1 VDFFERMAI
10 AHADHVFCNPL
21 SSEKLDELVGLLG
34 LSTGARVLDIATGKA
49 EVLRRIVR
57 RFGCT
62 GVGVDLSR
70 SAVAEARQLTERA
83 GLAHAIEIVE
93 SDGARYPAQPDS
105 FDVALCL
112 GASWIFGGHEGT
124 LGALARLTRPGGSVI
139 VGEPHWRVPDPSPE
153 YLAAMGMKRDQ
164 FGTHAHNVE
173 TGERAGLRLL
183 YTVVSSPD
191 DWDRYEGLQWRACER
206 WAQQHPDHPDVAEL
220 RSTHYRDAYLRFG
233 RDQLGWA
240 AYLFSKPAW
249 RR

>member
-1 VDFFERMAI
+1 MDFFERMAI

-21 SSEKLDELVGLLG
+21 ASEKVDELVGLLE
-34 LSTGARVLDIATGKA
+34 LSSGARVLDVATGKA

-70 SAVAEARQLTERA
+70 PAIAEARALNERA
-83 GLAHAIEIVE
+83 GLAPAIEIIE
-93 SDGARYPAQPDS
+93 CDGARYPAQPES
-105 FDVALCL
+105 FEVALCL

-124 LGALARLTRPGGSVI
+124 LRALARLTRPGGSVI

-153 YLAAMGMKRDQ
+153 YLAAMRMKREQ
-164 FGTHAHNVE
+164 FGTHAQNVE
-173 TGERAGLRLL
+173 TGERVGLRLL
-183 YTVVSSPD
+183 YNVVSSHD

-206 WAQQHPDHPDVAEL
+206 WAQQHPGHPDVAEL
-220 RSTHYRDAYLRFG
+220 RSPHFRDAYLRWG

-240 AYLFSKPAW
+240 VYLFSKPA
-249 RR
+249 